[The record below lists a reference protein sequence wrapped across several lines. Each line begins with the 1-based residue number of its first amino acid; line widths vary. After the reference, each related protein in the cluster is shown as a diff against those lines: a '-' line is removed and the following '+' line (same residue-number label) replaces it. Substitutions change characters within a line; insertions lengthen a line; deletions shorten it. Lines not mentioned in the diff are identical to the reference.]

1 MLSVAKRRKGSDGL
15 VPNYTR
21 PVGKETSSFQR
32 KAALQGVG
40 GVQNGGPEM
49 LLVILPTGT
58 GQRNHST
65 AHWAEGGKGMEK
77 PQVSKWTLCRALFTW
92 KETSEIG
99 RHYFPPILNSFS
111 TLLINFSIQTLIISC
126 LDC

>member
-1 MLSVAKRRKGSDGL
+1 MLI
-15 VPNYTR
+15 
-21 PVGKETSSFQR
+21 
-32 KAALQGVG
+32 
-40 GVQNGGPEM
+40 
-49 LLVILPTGT
+49 VILPTGT

-77 PQVSKWTLCRALFTW
+77 PQVSKWTLCTALFTW

>member
-1 MLSVAKRRKGSDGL
+1 M
-15 VPNYTR
+15 
-21 PVGKETSSFQR
+21 
-32 KAALQGVG
+32 
-40 GVQNGGPEM
+40 QNGGPEM

-77 PQVSKWTLCRALFTW
+77 PQVSKWTLCTALFTW

-111 TLLINFSIQTLIISC
+111 TLLINFSIQIRPSSFLVWTVEVVSYMFSYLHFHYLAMNS
-126 LDC
+126 LRLYSENLQYR